1 MALVSLCPFCVHT
14 TNEVVHQFAELRV
27 IASTPE
33 NREGFALALAYRQ
46 RKAPLM
52 HSRRLYFED
61 VLNIVSCFA
70 VVALHCSLAVFS
82 PARGLAWDRAL
93 VCQAVFI
100 FAVPVFVML
109 SGANLME
116 YRMRYSTAQFFK
128 RRVLRTGLA
137 LVVGSAVFYL
147 IYYLAFRFFPDSYW
161 GARDY
166 TEAFSVGDF
175 LDRLLTNRINDT
187 YWFFY
192 SIIGVYCVTP
202 LLALAAER
210 KRLLEG
216 LLAAGFAVAFL
227 VPALGWAK
235 VLPPEYQ
242 ETLTGVP
249 LLSSNMVFYFLLGY
263 YLRRYVADTRG
274 VRLAALVATVASPV
288 LMLLISQG
296 ANAGL
301 PQYDST
307 PISEG
312 FPLAATFAAGLFC
325 LARCLE
331 PRLKAMGSPAHG
343 VLTTVAS
350 TSLYVYLFHLVAI
363 YWLNMSVGPHTHELF
378 RRHPVVEA
386 LVAFAMTEVAGLA
399 IVLAK
404 RWLKTRRACRQV
416 SAA

>member
-1 MALVSLCPFCVHT
+1 M
-14 TNEVVHQFAELRV
+14 
-27 IASTPE
+27 
-33 NREGFALALAYRQ
+33 
-46 RKAPLM
+46 
-52 HSRRLYFED
+52 
-61 VLNIVSCFA
+61 
-70 VVALHCSLAVFS
+70 
-82 PARGLAWDRAL
+82 
-93 VCQAVFI
+93 
-100 FAVPVFVML
+100 
-109 SGANLME
+109 
-116 YRMRYSTAQFFK
+116 
-128 RRVLRTGLA
+128 
-137 LVVGSAVFYL
+137 
-147 IYYLAFRFFPDSYW
+147 
-161 GARDY
+161 
-166 TEAFSVGDF
+166 
-175 LDRLLTNRINDT
+175 
-187 YWFFY
+187 
-192 SIIGVYCVTP
+192 TP

-216 LLAAGFAVAFL
+216 LLVAGFAVAFL
-227 VPALGWAK
+227 VPVLGWAK
-235 VLPPEYQ
+235 ALPPEYQ